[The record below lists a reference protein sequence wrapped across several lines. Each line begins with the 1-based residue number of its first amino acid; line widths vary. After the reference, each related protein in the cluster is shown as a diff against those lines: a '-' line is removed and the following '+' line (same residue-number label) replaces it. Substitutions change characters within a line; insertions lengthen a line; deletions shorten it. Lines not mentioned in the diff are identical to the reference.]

1 MGSHQSLWQSVKGL
15 DRLTRIWNTD
25 FYEAEGTLLNVL
37 RLGKIYNT
45 KYHIDIG
52 TGNRIICVK
61 PYRCNF
67 NINTRA
73 M

>member
-1 MGSHQSLWQSVKGL
+1 MKGL
-15 DRLTRIWNTD
+15 DRLTRSWKPD
-25 FYEAEGTLLNVL
+25 ACCEAEGTLLNVL

-45 KYHIDIG
+45 KYQIGIG

-67 NINTRA
+67 SINTLA